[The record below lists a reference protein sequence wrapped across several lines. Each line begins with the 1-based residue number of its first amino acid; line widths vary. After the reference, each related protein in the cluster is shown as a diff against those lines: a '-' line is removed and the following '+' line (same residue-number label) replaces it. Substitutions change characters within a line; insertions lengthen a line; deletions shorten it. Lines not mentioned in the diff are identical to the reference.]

1 MSGNIFINYR
11 RGDEPGFVQALLG
24 RLEQAFPAD
33 RLFIDVDHIPPGE
46 DFVRVLES
54 QVAEC
59 DALLAVIGRG
69 WLDAADESGHRRLD
83 DPNDF
88 VRVEIESALKQG
100 KRVIPVLVHEARMPR
115 ADELPEA
122 LRPLATRNAVRL
134 THERFR
140 ADVQGLIG
148 ALQRPRSEPAAAPP
162 TQYPQA
168 KTQQRRRSSGIVLA
182 AAAAALLL
190 VIAGSVWLGVPY
202 LSSPHPAPAAQAP
215 QPTATAVAPQPSSP
229 PASTTAPAP
238 QAGAAQQSAALPQRP
253 PPSTSATAQCATDVR
268 PGDTERYCA
277 SSVLAPEAGNSY
289 SVANLFNT
297 DMTTAWVHGTH
308 KSGLGQWIVVEF
320 DGLRSVKSVT
330 VRNGYQKNAEVY
342 DANSRV
348 QELRLIFSQGE
359 SRLFSLADSGGAQ
372 TINLDPPV
380 KAYWIQFLVAT
391 VYAGR
396 KYPDTAISK
405 LFVTSEPVQ

>member
-24 RLEQAFPAD
+24 RLEQAFPVD

-69 WLDAADESGHRRLD
+69 WLYAADESGRRRLD

-88 VRVEIESALKQG
+88 VRVEIESAIKQG
-100 KRVIPVLVHEARMPR
+100 KRVIPVLVHDARMPR

-140 ADVQGLIG
+140 TDVQGLIG
-148 ALQRPRSEPAAAPP
+148 ALQRPRSEVAAARP
-162 TQYPQA
+162 TQHPQA
-168 KTQQRRRSSGIVLA
+168 EIQQRPRSTGIVLA
-182 AAAAALLL
+182 AAATALLL
-190 VIAGSVWLGVPY
+190 VIAGGVWLGLPY
-202 LSSPHPAPAAQAP
+202 LSSPRPTPATQGP
-215 QPTATAVAPQPSSP
+215 QPAATAVAPQPSSP
-229 PASTTAPAP
+229 PAPTTAPAP
-238 QAGAAQQSAALPQRP
+238 QAASAQRSAALPQRP
-253 PPSTSATAQCATDVR
+253 PSPASASAQCATDVR

-289 SVANLFNT
+289 GVANLFNT

-308 KSGLGQWIVVEF
+308 KSGPGQWIVIEF

-330 VRNGYQKNAEVY
+330 IRNGYQKNAEVY

-359 SRLFSLADSGGAQ
+359 SRLFSLTDSEASQ

-380 KAYWIQFLVAT
+380 KAYWIQFLVASI
-391 VYAGR
+391 YAGR

-405 LFVTSEPVQ
+405 LFITSEPVQ

>member
-33 RLFIDVDHIPPGE
+33 QLFIDVDHIPPGE
-46 DFVRVLES
+46 DFIRVLES

-69 WLDAADESGHRRLD
+69 WLDAADESGHRRIN

-100 KRVIPVLVHEARMPR
+100 KRVIPVLVNDARMPR
-115 ADELPEA
+115 ANELPET

-140 ADVQGLIG
+140 ADMQVLIS
-148 ALQRPRSEPAAAPP
+148 ALQRPRSEVAAALPL
-162 TQYPQA
+162 QHLQA
-168 KTQQRRRSSGIVLA
+168 ETQQRPRSSGILPA
-182 AAAAALLL
+182 AAVALLL
-190 VIAGSVWLGVPY
+190 VIAGGVWLGLPY
-202 LSSPHPAPAAQAP
+202 LSSPRPAPATQAP
-215 QPTATAVAPQPSSP
+215 QPAATAVAPQPSSQP
-229 PASTTAPAP
+229 VPTTATAP
-238 QAGAAQQSAALPQRP
+238 QAAAAQRSAALPQRP
-253 PPSTSATAQCATDVR
+253 PSPANASAQCATYVR

-277 SSVLAPEAGNSY
+277 SSALAPEAGNFY
-289 SVANLFNT
+289 GVANLFNT
-297 DMTTAWVHGTH
+297 DINTAWVHGTR
-308 KSGLGQWIVVEF
+308 KSGIGQWIVVEF
-320 DGLRSVKSVT
+320 DDLRSVKSVT
-330 VRNGYQKNAEVY
+330 IRNGYQKNAEVY

-348 QELRLIFSQGE
+348 QELHLIFSQGE
-359 SRLFSLADSGGAQ
+359 SRLFSLTDNESAQ

-380 KAYWIQFLVAT
+380 KAYWVQFLVAG

-405 LFVTSEPVQ
+405 VFVTSEPVQ